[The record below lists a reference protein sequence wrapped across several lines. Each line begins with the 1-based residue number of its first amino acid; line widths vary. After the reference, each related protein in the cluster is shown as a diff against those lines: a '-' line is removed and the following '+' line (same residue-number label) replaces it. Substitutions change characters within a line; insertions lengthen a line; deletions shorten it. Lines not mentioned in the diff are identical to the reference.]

1 MSEMDIGLFHPS
13 VSPHLG
19 CLVPVFEV
27 VPESWTGPR
36 RESGLGTAD
45 WPEVRLVEYS
55 PEFKAKVALAAI
67 CEEGTVTEL
76 SSKFGVHA
84 SQIHA

>member
-1 MSEMDIGLFHPS
+1 MAW
-13 VSPHLG
+13 
-19 CLVPVFEV
+19 LVIVEFQASAHALRWSRKP
-27 VPESWTGPR
+27 GQAAKR
-36 RESGLGTAD
+36 KSGLGTAD